1 MQVERL
7 AGGVV
12 VVRVVHA
19 AGDGGVVVAEDGER
33 GDLADEVAALVGRGA
48 VADGVAEA
56 DELVDAFV
64 FESAEHRRQRLEVR
78 VRVGED
84 ADSHDRAIFDCKL
97 NPASAARSTWV

>member
-12 VVRVVHA
+12 VVAVVHA
-19 AGDGGVVVAEDGER
+19 AGDGGVVVAEDGEGR
-33 GDLADEVAALVGRGA
+33 DLAHEVAALVGRGA

-64 FESAEHRRQRLEVR
+64 LEGVEHCGQRLEVR
-78 VRVGED
+78 VGVGED
-84 ADSHDRAIFDCKL
+84 ADSHDRAIVECKL
-97 NPASAARSTWV
+97 NLCLAARSTSG